1 MKIMLNNIKYRKLII
16 RIFKII
22 FTKSIDTVNH

>member
-1 MKIMLNNIKYRKLII
+1 MKIMLNSVKYRKLII

>member
-22 FTKSIDTVNH
+22 FTKSIDTLN